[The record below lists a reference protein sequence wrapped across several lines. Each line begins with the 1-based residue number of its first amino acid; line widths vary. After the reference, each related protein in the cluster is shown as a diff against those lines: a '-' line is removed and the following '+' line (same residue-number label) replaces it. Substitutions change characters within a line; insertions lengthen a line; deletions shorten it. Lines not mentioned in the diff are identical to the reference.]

1 MHTKVRLL
9 DDSLGVYLM
18 RKYCSERRRAMQR
31 KLSLIVR
38 LLILLQLGWQPCL
51 LAQPNL
57 QYGPRGNRYEGVR
70 PKPIAGY
77 DIDLISARVNYHEK
91 GYRLPEL
98 LKVKFYLE
106 RPSEVHLT
114 VRELDYKY
122 YYWMDKV
129 KPANPWRSGF
139 KNVFEW
145 PTDEVLKRLDHIG
158 MYDLG
163 VVARV
168 GKSQPSKLERVAPVI
183 LYHSK
188 HPSAIG
194 GYLFTFKANG
204 DIRITCSFYKEQDIE
219 PLSTKVFRRL
229 LGGRPFTVRWD
240 SSGATEGWYRL
251 LVSGYF
257 LNTNDP
263 VDQAVYFYHK
273 PTTE

>member
-1 MHTKVRLL
+1 
-9 DDSLGVYLM
+9 
-18 RKYCSERRRAMQR
+18 MQR

-38 LLILLQLGWQPCL
+38 LLIFLLLGWQPCL
-51 LAQPNL
+51 LAQLDL

-77 DIDLISARVNYHEK
+77 DIDLISARVNYNEQ
-91 GYRLPEL
+91 GYRLPDV
-98 LKVKFYLE
+98 LKIRFYLTQ
-106 RPSEVHLT
+106 PSEVHLT
-114 VRELDYKY
+114 VRELDYRY

-145 PTDEVLKRLDHIG
+145 PAEEVLKRLDDIG

-163 VVARV
+163 VVVRL
-168 GKSQPSKLERVAPVI
+168 GKLQPSKLERVAPVI

-188 HPSAIG
+188 YPPAIG

-204 DIRITCSFYKEQDIE
+204 DTRLTCSFYKDQNKT
-219 PLSTKVFRRL
+219 PLSTKVFTRL
-229 LGGRPFTVRWD
+229 RGGRPFSVRWD
-240 SSGATEGWYRL
+240 SSDATEGWYK
-251 LVSGYF
+251 LVVGGYF
-257 LNTNDP
+257 LHSNDP